1 MGVVTGRVG
10 QVRGRGVAARL
21 PKNVPDSG
29 PGRAAGCCRSGDPDG
44 PRRDGG
50 RVAGAAPV
58 AYRYRDGGDEV
69 AILTPTLVASDAG
82 RSHLLRGRGNPQ
94 LNQGRHARRPR
105 SRGVRHVAAKGS
117 PATGTPGSRRQRRRL
132 PLPCTHVIAYSH
144 PMKSAA
150 LEIFRGNQ
158 RALARPSGTHAWQ
171 GGHPEAGPTLGPW
184 RATVAAAAPRL
195 RGDIPAARVHSA
207 HRS

>member
-1 MGVVTGRVG
+1 MHLPQGGSIFGAVLGRTLVIISDAHL
-10 QVRGRGVAARL
+10 GVAPPGTEEAL
-21 PKNVPDSG
+21 LEFLEAVPEL
-29 PGRAAGCCRSGDPDG
+29 GDCLLIN
-44 PRRDGG
+44 
-50 RVAGAAPV
+50 
-58 AYRYRDGGDEV
+58 GD
-69 AILTPTLVASDAG
+69 LF
-82 RSHLLRGRGNPQ
+82 
-94 LNQGRHARRPR
+94 
-105 SRGVRHVAAKGS
+105 
-117 PATGTPGSRRQRRRL
+117 
-132 PLPCTHVIAYSH
+132 THVIAYSH
-144 PMKSAA
+144 PLKSAA